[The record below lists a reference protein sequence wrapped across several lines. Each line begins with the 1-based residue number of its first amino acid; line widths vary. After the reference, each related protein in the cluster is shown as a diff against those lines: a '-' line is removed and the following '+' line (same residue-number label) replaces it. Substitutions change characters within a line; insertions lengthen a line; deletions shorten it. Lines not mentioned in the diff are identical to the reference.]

1 MVEGGLEAGRAA
13 GASTGSPCLLYTTT
27 PAGRAPHD
35 RDLVTWL
42 LTCCCRAREAREAD
56 REAAASDRGSVEL
69 RGWDLLAARRG
80 SVRGGWCGSC
90 CCAAVWMTGDSA

>member
-1 MVEGGLEAGRAA
+1 MEAEAQQDEDPAELEDLATPLCASSARSSGLR
-13 GASTGSPCLLYTTT
+13 
-27 PAGRAPHD
+27 
-35 RDLVTWL
+35 
-42 LTCCCRAREAREAD
+42 CCRAREARDAD
-56 REAAASDRGSVEL
+56 REAAASDLGSVEL